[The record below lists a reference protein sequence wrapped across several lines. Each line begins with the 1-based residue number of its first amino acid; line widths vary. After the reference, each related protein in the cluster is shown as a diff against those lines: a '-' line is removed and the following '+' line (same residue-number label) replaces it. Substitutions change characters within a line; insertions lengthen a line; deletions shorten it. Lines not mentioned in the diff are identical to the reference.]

1 MPFTYEIDD
10 EFIYSGFT
18 ASVTRTVSA
27 DTENFDAQNMIGAMP
42 MFWAVL
48 VNPVMAYPVYTLTG
62 ISEYVPNFDKKI
74 QKSSDGYTKLRQT
87 GVLRDLP
94 PNDDYGFLSIN
105 HHFAQTSQ
113 RIAINYDSDA
123 NPLGNVDATV
133 VNDIVG
139 PNENLTDFYVNYC
152 TTLPFTTIFSRVETY
167 AYFEP
172 REIALGEDN
181 VFEVLSLNILQPL
194 KVGDGIMDE
203 QFNFIDTPEVSENRV
218 HSKFLPYIYP
228 EEVGDIDKTNNS
240 DGGGTIN
247 SVKTTG
253 FNHYFTTYED
263 EYAHLQRH
271 FKTVTTTHAEFYKHM
286 DTLMNEYASVFEI
299 FKNVEKA
306 YRVKVQVSPKFMMN
320 KLSLYDTME
329 DATSTTP
336 SADAAMTTPMGSGGS
351 GGSSY

>member
-18 ASVTRTVSA
+18 AAIPRGES
-27 DTENFDAQNMIGAMP
+27 FDAETFDPQNVIGIMP
-42 MFWAVL
+42 MFWVVAA
-48 VNPVMAYPVYTLTG
+48 NPAAAYPVYTLTG
-62 ISEYVPNFDKKI
+62 ISEYIPNFDKKI

-94 PNDDYGFLSIN
+94 PNDDYGFLSVSN
-105 HHFAQTSQ
+105 HFAQTSQ
-113 RIAINYDSDA
+113 RIAVNYDSDA
-123 NPLGNVDATV
+123 NPLGNVDATI

-139 PNENLTDFYVNYC
+139 PNENLTNFYVNYC

-203 QFNFIDTPEVSENRV
+203 QFNFIDTPEVPENRMQ
-218 HSKFLPYIYP
+218 SKFLPYIYP
-228 EEVGDIDKTNNS
+228 EEVGDIDITGAAA
-240 DGGGTIN
+240 GGGTIN

-271 FKTVTTTHAEFYKHM
+271 FKTVLTTHTEFYKHM
-286 DTLMNEYASVFEI
+286 DNVMDEYASVFEI

-306 YRVKVQVSPKFMMN
+306 FRVKVQVSPKFMMN
-320 KLSLYDTME
+320 KLSLYDIME
-329 DATSTTP
+329 DATSATP
-336 SADAAMTTPMGSGGS
+336 SADATMTTPMGGGGS